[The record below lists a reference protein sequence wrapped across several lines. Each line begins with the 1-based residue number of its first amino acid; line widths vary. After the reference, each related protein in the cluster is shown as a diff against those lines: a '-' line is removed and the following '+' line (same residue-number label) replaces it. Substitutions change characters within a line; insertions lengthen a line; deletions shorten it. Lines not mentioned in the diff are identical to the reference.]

1 MRILFIFKGLSE
13 NECTGN
19 QRYLDTKRMT
29 KPQPYKTKE
38 KKNNLISN
46 LQKSSWIYQAALW

>member
-19 QRYLDTKRMT
+19 QRDLDTKRMT

-38 KKNNLISN
+38 KKK
-46 LQKSSWIYQAALW
+46 KSHL

>member
-19 QRYLDTKRMT
+19 QRDLVIKRVT
-29 KPQPYKTKE
+29 KPQPYKIKE
-38 KKNNLISN
+38 KKKNLISN